1 MAAEPGGVPGFGLTG
16 KTALVTGSS
25 RGIGRAIADGL
36 RACGARV
43 VYHGHEERPADLPGS
58 PLVHYV
64 QADLT
69 DPNAP
74 ARLIAAASDSD
85 AGPEIVVSNAGGFFD
100 VPFLEMTPERWERT
114 MALNLRAGYFLLQ
127 AWAKRRVA
135 VGSGGAA
142 VIVASTNGFQAE
154 HDSTAYDVSKGALV
168 MLVRTLAVS
177 LAAHHIRVNGI
188 APGLIRTPLT
198 QGWIDTDAAARMHY
212 ERTIPLGHIGQSDDC
227 VGAALFLA
235 SPLSAYVTGQ
245 ILAVDGGLTA
255 LQISPPGP

>member
-1 MAAEPGGVPGFGLTG
+1 M
-16 KTALVTGSS
+16 
-25 RGIGRAIADGL
+25 D
-36 RACGARV
+36 
-43 VYHGHEERPADLPGS
+43 YHGHENRQTDLPTAPG
-58 PLVHYV
+58 VYYV
-64 QADLT
+64 REDLT
-69 DPNAP
+69 DPDAP
-74 ARLIAAASDSD
+74 ARLVGRAAD
-85 AGPEIVVSNAGGFFD
+85 AAGGVPDIVVSNAGGFFD

-135 VGSGGAA
+135 AGTGGAA

-168 MLVRTLAVS
+168 MMVRTLAVS
-177 LAAHHIRVNGI
+177 LAAEGIRVNGI

-212 ERTIPLGHIGQSDDC
+212 ERTIPQGRLGQPADC
-227 VGAALFLA
+227 VGAALLLA
-235 SPLSAYVTGQ
+235 SPLLGGYVTGQ

-255 LQISPPGP
+255 LQIGPPSP